1 MKTLLITGNMG
12 SGKSSF
18 INKIFMSQGIPL
30 TGIRSVRHFENHKF
44 IGYDLSIIEN
54 YKTIKRWKIARI
66 KGEKMLINP
75 NFKPATEFLNN
86 IQNKNLIFID
96 EIGRFER
103 NDEEYLTA
111 VRSLVNSDIKSIISL
126 KKEDLPFNNNLIDLS
141 KKDKDIEFFD
151 LDDTDLRDLDL
162 VLQEFSF
169 KNILQKKVAIFY
181 DDEARINLKNNISS
195 EGKICRAGLKNIS
208 NYLSKGILKNI
219 EFKRIDDIFNL
230 TYDEY
235 SKRLNDN
242 YIIYCYTHNIDK
254 MKLTSDIGLIPIK
267 SLSEIIS

>member
-18 INKIFMSQGIPL
+18 INKLFMSQGIPL
-30 TGIRSVRHFENHKF
+30 NGIRSVRHFENHKF

-54 YKTIKRWKIARI
+54 YKTIRKWELARI

-103 NDEEYLTA
+103 NDEDYLSA
-111 VRSLVNSDIKSIISL
+111 ARSLVNSDIKSIISL
-126 KKEDLPFNNNLIDLS
+126 KKEDLPFNNHLINLS
-141 KKDKDIEFFD
+141 KKDKDIEFID
-151 LDDTDLRDLDL
+151 LDNLDTRDLDL
-162 VLQEFSF
+162 ILQEFSF
-169 KNILQKKVAIFY
+169 KKIMQKKIAIFY
-181 DDEARINLKNNISS
+181 DDEARVHMKKDISS
-195 EGKICRAGLKNIS
+195 EGKICRAGLKEIS
-208 NYLSKGILKNI
+208 KDI

-230 TYDEY
+230 KYDEY
-235 SKRLNDN
+235 SKRLDNN

-254 MKLTSDIGLIPIK
+254 MKVISDIGLIPIK
-267 SLSEIIS
+267 SLSEIIC

>member
-18 INKIFMSQGIPL
+18 INKLFMSQGIPL
-30 TGIRSVRHFENHKF
+30 NGIRSVRHFENHKF

-54 YKTIKRWKIARI
+54 YKTIRRWEIARI

-75 NFKPATEFLNN
+75 NFKTATEFLNN

-96 EIGRFER
+96 EVGRFER
-103 NDEEYLTA
+103 NDKDYLSA

-126 KKEDLPFNNNLIDLS
+126 KKENLPFNNYLIDLS
-141 KKDKDIEFFD
+141 KKDKDIEFID
-151 LDDTDLRDLDL
+151 LDDADLRDLDI

-169 KNILQKKVAIFY
+169 KNILQKKIAILY
-181 DDEARINLKNNISS
+181 DNEASIYIDNDMASESRICESVLKDMS
-195 EGKICRAGLKNIS
+195 
-208 NYLSKGILKNI
+208 KNI

-230 TYDEY
+230 TYDEC

-267 SLSEIIS
+267 SLSEILY

>member
-44 IGYDLSIIEN
+44 IGYDLSIIED
-54 YKTIKRWKIARI
+54 YKTIKRWEIARI

-141 KKDKDIEFFD
+141 KKDKDIEFID

-169 KNILQKKVAIFY
+169 KNILQKKIAIFY
-181 DDEARINLKNNISS
+181 DDEA
-195 EGKICRAGLKNIS
+195 KIHMEKDIS

-230 TYDEY
+230 TYDEC

>member
-18 INKIFMSQGIPL
+18 INKIFMSQGISL
-30 TGIRSVRHFENHKF
+30 TGIRSVRHFENRKF
-44 IGYDLSIIEN
+44 TGYDLSIIEN
-54 YKTIKRWKIARI
+54 YKTIRRWEIARF

-103 NDEEYLTA
+103 NDEDYLSA
-111 VRSLVNSDIKSIISL
+111 VLSLVNSDIKSIISL
-126 KKEDLPFNNNLIDLS
+126 KKENLPFNNHLIGLS
-141 KKDKDIEFFD
+141 KKDNDIGFID
-151 LDDTDLRDLDL
+151 LDDADTRDLDIL
-162 VLQEFSF
+162 LEDFSF
-169 KNILQKKVAIFY
+169 KNHMQRKNVVLY
-181 DDEARINLKNNISS
+181 DDEASIYIENDISS
-195 EGKICRAGLKNIS
+195 EGAIYRAGLKDM
-208 NYLSKGILKNI
+208 SKDI

-235 SKRLNDN
+235 SKYLENQN
-242 YIIYCYTHNIDK
+242 FIYCYTHNIDK

>member
-18 INKIFMSQGIPL
+18 INKLFMSQGIPL
-30 TGIRSVRHFENHKF
+30 NGIRSVRHFENHKF

-54 YKTIKRWKIARI
+54 YKTIRKWEIARI

-103 NDEEYLTA
+103 NDEDYLSA
-111 VRSLVNSDIKSIISL
+111 ARSLVNSDIKSIISL
-126 KKEDLPFNNNLIDLS
+126 KKEDLPFNNHLIDLS
-141 KKDKDIEFFD
+141 KKDNDIEFID
-151 LDDTDLRDLDL
+151 LDNTDTRDLDL
-162 VLQEFSF
+162 ILQEFSF
-169 KNILQKKVAIFY
+169 IKIMQKKIAIFY
-181 DDEARINLKNNISS
+181 DDEARVHMKKDISS
-195 EGKICRAGLKNIS
+195 EGKICRAGIKEIS
-208 NYLSKGILKNI
+208 KDI

-230 TYDEY
+230 KYDEY
-235 SKRLNDN
+235 SKRLDNN
-242 YIIYCYTHNIDK
+242 YIIYCYTNNIDK
-254 MKLTSDIGLIPIK
+254 MKVISDIGLIPIK
-267 SLSEIIS
+267 SLSEIIC

>member
-18 INKIFMSQGIPL
+18 INKLFMSQGIPL
-30 TGIRSVRHFENHKF
+30 NGIRSVRHFENHKF

-54 YKTIKRWKIARI
+54 YKTIRKWEIARI

-103 NDEEYLTA
+103 NDEDYLSA
-111 VRSLVNSDIKSIISL
+111 ARSLVNSDIKSIISL
-126 KKEDLPFNNNLIDLS
+126 KKEDLPFNNHLIDLS
-141 KKDKDIEFFD
+141 KKDNDIEFID
-151 LDDTDLRDLDL
+151 LDNTDTRDLDL
-162 VLQEFSF
+162 ILQEFSF
-169 KNILQKKVAIFY
+169 KKIMQKKIAIFY
-181 DDEARINLKNNISS
+181 DDEARVHMKKDISS
-195 EGKICRAGLKNIS
+195 EGKICRAGIKEIS
-208 NYLSKGILKNI
+208 KDI

-230 TYDEY
+230 KYDEY
-235 SKRLNDN
+235 SKRLDNN
-242 YIIYCYTHNIDK
+242 YIIYCYTNNIDK
-254 MKLTSDIGLIPIK
+254 MKVISDIGLIPIK
-267 SLSEIIS
+267 SLSEIIC

>member
-126 KKEDLPFNNNLIDLS
+126 KKEDLPFNNHLIDLS
-141 KKDKDIEFFD
+141 KKDNDIEFID
-151 LDDTDLRDLDL
+151 LDNTDTRYLDL
-162 VLQEFSF
+162 ILQEFSS
-169 KNILQKKVAIFY
+169 KTPIERKIIIFY
-181 DDEARINLKNNISS
+181 DDEARINLNNISS
-195 EGKICRAGLKNIS
+195 EGKICRVGLKEIS
-208 NYLSKGILKNI
+208 KDID
-219 EFKRIDDIFNL
+219 FKRIDDIFNL
-230 TYDEY
+230 KYDEY
-235 SKRLNDN
+235 SKRLDNN

-254 MKLTSDIGLIPIK
+254 MKMISDIGLIPIK
-267 SLSEIIS
+267 SLSEIIY

>member
-18 INKIFMSQGIPL
+18 INKLFMSQGIPL
-30 TGIRSVRHFENHKF
+30 NGIRSVRHFENHKF

-54 YKTIKRWKIARI
+54 YKTIRRWEIARI

-126 KKEDLPFNNNLIDLS
+126 KKENLPFNNNLIDLS
-141 KKDKDIEFFD
+141 KKDNDIEFID
-151 LDDTDLRDLDL
+151 LDDTDLRDLDI

-169 KNILQKKVAIFY
+169 KNILQKKIAIFY
-181 DDEARINLKNNISS
+181 DDEARVHMKKDISS
-195 EGKICRAGLKNIS
+195 EGKICRAGLKEIS
-208 NYLSKGILKNI
+208 KDI

-230 TYDEY
+230 KYDEY
-235 SKRLNDN
+235 SKRLDNN

-254 MKLTSDIGLIPIK
+254 MKVISDIGLIPIK
-267 SLSEIIS
+267 SLSEIIC

>member
-54 YKTIKRWKIARI
+54 YKTIKRWEIARI
-66 KGEKMLINP
+66 KGEKMLINS

-96 EIGRFER
+96 EVGRFER
-103 NDEEYLTA
+103 NDKDYLSA

-126 KKEDLPFNNNLIDLS
+126 KKEDLPFNNYLIDLS
-141 KKDKDIEFFD
+141 KKDKDIEFID
-151 LDDTDLRDLDL
+151 LDDADTRDLDL
-162 VLQEFSF
+162 ILQEFSF
-169 KNILQKKVAIFY
+169 KKIMQKKIAIFY
-181 DDEARINLKNNISS
+181 DDEARVHMKKDISS
-195 EGKICRAGLKNIS
+195 EGKICRAGLKEIS
-208 NYLSKGILKNI
+208 KDI

-235 SKRLNDN
+235 SKKLDNN

>member
-44 IGYDLSIIEN
+44 IGYDLSIIED

-141 KKDKDIEFFD
+141 KKDKDIEFID
-151 LDDTDLRDLDL
+151 LDDTDLRDLDI

-181 DDEARINLKNNISS
+181 DDEAGVYMRNDISS
-195 EGKICRAGLKNIS
+195 EGEITRAGLKEIS
-208 NYLSKGILKNI
+208 KDMSKNI

>member
-141 KKDKDIEFFD
+141 KKDKDIEFID

-169 KNILQKKVAIFY
+169 KNILQKKIAIFY
-181 DDEARINLKNNISS
+181 DDKA
-195 EGKICRAGLKNIS
+195 KIHMEKDIS

-219 EFKRIDDIFNL
+219 EFKWIDDIFNL
-230 TYDEY
+230 TYDEC

-242 YIIYCYTHNIDK
+242 YIIYCYTHNIHK
-254 MKLTSDIGLIPIK
+254 MKLTSDIGLISIK
-267 SLSEIIS
+267 SLSEILY

>member
-18 INKIFMSQGIPL
+18 INKLFMSQGIPL
-30 TGIRSVRHFENHKF
+30 NGIRSVRHFENHKF

-54 YKTIKRWKIARI
+54 YKTIRRWELARI

-103 NDEEYLTA
+103 NDEDYLSA
-111 VRSLVNSDIKSIISL
+111 ARSLVNSDIKSIISL
-126 KKEDLPFNNNLIDLS
+126 KKEDLPFNNHLIDLS
-141 KKDKDIEFFD
+141 KKDNDIEFID
-151 LDDTDLRDLDL
+151 LDNTDTRDLDL
-162 VLQEFSF
+162 ILQDFSF
-169 KNILQKKVAIFY
+169 KKIMQKKIIIFY
-181 DDEARINLKNNISS
+181 DDEARVHMKKDISS
-195 EGKICRAGLKNIS
+195 EGKICRACLKEIS
-208 NYLSKGILKNI
+208 KYMSKDID
-219 EFKRIDDIFNL
+219 FKRIDDIFNL

-235 SKRLNDN
+235 SKRLDNN

-254 MKLTSDIGLIPIK
+254 MKVISDIGLIPIK
-267 SLSEIIS
+267 SLSEIIC

>member
-18 INKIFMSQGIPL
+18 INKLFMSQGIPL
-30 TGIRSVRHFENHKF
+30 NGIRSVRHFENHKF

-54 YKTIKRWKIARI
+54 YKTIRKWEIARI

-103 NDEEYLTA
+103 NDEDYLSA
-111 VRSLVNSDIKSIISL
+111 ARSLVNSDIKSIISL
-126 KKEDLPFNNNLIDLS
+126 KKEDLPFNNHLIDLS
-141 KKDKDIEFFD
+141 KKDNDIEFID
-151 LDDTDLRDLDL
+151 LDNTDTRDLDL
-162 VLQEFSF
+162 ILQEFSF
-169 KNILQKKVAIFY
+169 KKIMQKKIAIFY
-181 DDEARINLKNNISS
+181 DDEARVHMKKDISS
-195 EGKICRAGLKNIS
+195 EGKICRAGLKEIS
-208 NYLSKGILKNI
+208 KDI

-230 TYDEY
+230 KYDEY
-235 SKRLNDN
+235 SKRLDNN

-254 MKLTSDIGLIPIK
+254 MKVISDIGLIPIK
-267 SLSEIIS
+267 SLSEIIC